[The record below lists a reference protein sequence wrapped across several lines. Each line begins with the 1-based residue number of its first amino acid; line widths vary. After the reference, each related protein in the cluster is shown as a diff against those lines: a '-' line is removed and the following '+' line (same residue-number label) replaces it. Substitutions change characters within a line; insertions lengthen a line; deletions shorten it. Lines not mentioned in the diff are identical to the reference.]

1 MRCCNSSLQGKLFV
15 MFFGEYLAMLSLL
28 KRKELGVTAPLGFFD
43 PIGIAPKDKA
53 GWVRRGQLVGHGM
66 KSRIGMTTYNHLG
79 RQSVTLFSEQA
90 NGASRFNARPKGGAI
105 GTTGFKSC
113 LHCLT
118 RPWVLTDDWKYL
130 AKGSQIKR
138 SDCKFIHLM
147 LDRSMCMDCECVVWR
162 SLQQNPKDESYKK

>member
-1 MRCCNSSLQGKLFV
+1 

-66 KSRIGMTTYNHLG
+66 KSRIGMTTYTWD

-90 NGASRFNARPKGGAI
+90 MVPAGSTPGQKGGYRYHWI
-105 GTTGFKSC
+105 
-113 LHCLT
+113 
-118 RPWVLTDDWKYL
+118 
-130 AKGSQIKR
+130 
-138 SDCKFIHLM
+138 
-147 LDRSMCMDCECVVWR
+147 
-162 SLQQNPKDESYKK
+162 